1 MTNSYMLYCNLPA
14 KCAQSIVPE
23 TAGPSRMS
31 WVLLRVC
38 LFVGGRDGHCS
49 HHGRVLFT
57 PIHRLELV
65 RSRS

>member
-31 WVLLRVC
+31 WVLFSC
-38 LFVGGRDGHCS
+38 LFVRWRAGRA
-49 HHGRVLFT
+49 LFT
-57 PIHRLELV
+57 PWEDAVHTHSSART
-65 RSRS
+65 SP